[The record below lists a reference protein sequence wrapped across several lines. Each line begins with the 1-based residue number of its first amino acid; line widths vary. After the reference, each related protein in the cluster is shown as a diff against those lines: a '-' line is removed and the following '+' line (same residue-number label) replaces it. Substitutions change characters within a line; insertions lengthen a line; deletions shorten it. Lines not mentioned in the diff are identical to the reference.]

1 METVNK
7 APASPPPARPRPSVA
22 VIGSGVSGLTAA
34 YLLDRTHD
42 VTLFEADG
50 RLGGHAHT
58 HDLTAP
64 DGSAHAVDSG
74 FIVHNDRTYPWLRKL
89 FAELEVDVRPTEMSM
104 SVGCEE
110 CGLEY
115 AGGRG
120 LRGLLSQPS
129 RLLDPQFLRMLLQ
142 VKRFHRRATAF
153 LKSAEDG
160 ENQRD
165 DGDVNDQRDLTTYNE
180 FLRREGFTEHFVA
193 HYAVPVVS
201 CVWSSGR
208 EDALLYPARY
218 LFRFLD
224 HHGMLRITGSP
235 QWYTVSGGSR
245 TYVERL
251 AARLP
256 DVRRSAAVT
265 DITRRPEW
273 VEIRD
278 ASGTLTRFDRVVIAT
293 HADQALDLLTDPSD
307 EEVQTLKAFGYSRN
321 ETVLHIDATLL
332 PKAVE
337 ARASWNYRMSACAS
351 ADEPTVVTYWMNR
364 LQGHRSP
371 QNYLVSLNARDR
383 IHPDAVLAV
392 MDYEHPIFTPESVAA
407 QSRLG
412 ALATEQTVYAGAYH
426 GWGFHEDGCRSGV
439 EAARHFGVTW

>member
-1 METVNK
+1 MAANE
-7 APASPPPARPRPSVA
+7 APAWTASTRPTVA

-42 VTLFEADG
+42 VTLFEADN

-58 HDLTAP
+58 HDLTSS
-64 DGSAHAVDSG
+64 DGSTYAVDSG
-74 FIVHNDRTYPWLRKL
+74 FIVHNDRTYPRLRKL
-89 FAELEVDVRPTEMSM
+89 FAELEVEVRPTEMSM
-104 SVGCEE
+104 SVRCEG

-120 LRGLLSQPS
+120 LRGMLAQPR

-142 VKRFHRRATAF
+142 VKRFHRRASAF
-153 LKSAEDG
+153 LLTSDEG
-160 ENQRD
+160 
-165 DGDVNDQRDLTTYNE
+165 DLTTYGE
-180 FLRREGFTEHFVA
+180 FLEREGFSEHFVS

-208 EDALLYPARY
+208 EVALLYPARY

-224 HHGMLRITGSP
+224 HHGMLQVSGSP
-235 QWYTVSGGSR
+235 QWYTVTGGSR

-265 DITRRPEW
+265 DVTRGPDG
-273 VEIRD
+273 VEVRD
-278 ASGTLTRFDRVVIAT
+278 VTGAVTRFDRVVLAT
-293 HADQALDLLTDPSD
+293 HADQALNLLTDPSD
-307 EEVQTLKAFGYSRN
+307 LEVETLKAFGYSSN
-321 ETVLHIDATLL
+321 ETVLHTDSSVL
-332 PKAVE
+332 PEAGQ
-337 ARASWNYRMSACAS
+337 ARASWNYRMPSCTSAN
-351 ADEPTVVTYWMNR
+351 EPTVVTYWMNR
-364 LQGHRSP
+364 LQGLDSP
-371 QNYLVSLNARDR
+371 QDYLVTLNAREQID
-383 IHPDAVLAV
+383 PGSVLAV
-392 MDYEHPIFTPESVAA
+392 MDYEHPIYTRESVEA

-412 ALATEQTVYAGAYH
+412 DLATDRTVYAGAYH

-439 EAARHFGVTW
+439 DAARHFGVVW